1 MEAPASLGW
10 ITIDCDDADAQAKFY
25 REALGWEITFS
36 EGPYSGISDGTITIE
51 FNAVE
56 GYQRPQWPDS
66 GGAKQFHL
74 ELMVDDLDKA
84 AAELLAAGAA
94 QPQFQ
99 PGGDASACSP
109 IRPVTRSASSIE
121 PWPARTDC
129 SDRSCPRSAG
139 NTAIR
144 PRADR
149 ASRRGADGRTS
160 SADRFR

>member
-56 GYQRPQWPDS
+56 GYQRPQWPDI

-84 AAELLAAGAA
+84 AADQLAAGAA
-94 QPQFQ
+94 RIYSNPAANAF
-99 PGGDASACSP
+99 ACSP

-121 PWPARTDC
+121 PWPARTDMQRQILPSIRRKHC
-129 SDRSCPRSAG
+129 DPTKGGQSQCP
-139 NTAIR
+139 TE
-144 PRADR
+144 
-149 ASRRGADGRTS
+149 SRCR
-160 SADRFR
+160 

>member
-1 MEAPASLGW
+1 MRIEEEHMEAPASLGW

-56 GYQRPQWPDS
+56 GYQRPQWPDQ

-74 ELMVDDLDKA
+74 ELMVDDLDQA
-84 AAELLAAGAA
+84 AAQLLAAGAA

-99 PGGDASACSP
+99 PGGERFRVLTD
-109 IRPVTRSASSIE
+109 
-121 PWPARTDC
+121 PAGHPFC
-129 SDRSCPRSAG
+129 LIDRGVA
-139 NTAIR
+139 
-144 PRADR
+144 
-149 ASRRGADGRTS
+149 GAD
-160 SADRFR
+160 